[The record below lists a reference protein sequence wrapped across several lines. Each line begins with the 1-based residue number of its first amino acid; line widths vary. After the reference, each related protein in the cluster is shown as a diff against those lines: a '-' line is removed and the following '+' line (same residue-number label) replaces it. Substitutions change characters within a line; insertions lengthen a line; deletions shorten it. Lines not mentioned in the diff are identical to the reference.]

1 MKKRLVF
8 LMSVLFVLTFGVSIK
23 QPAMGCYAQED
34 DSDYDDDDDYDEE
47 DDEEDELYEEGDEI
61 VTSNKYV
68 YEVLSWDES
77 KESGTVAF
85 CEAGKKTVKS
95 IKIPATISED
105 GYSFKVIAIEEEAC
119 EDYKQLQTVQIA
131 DNVQTIEE
139 DAFKNCQKLKSVIIG
154 KGLKKI
160 EAKAFYGDRNLKK
173 ITINSKKLNSVGKN
187 AFRNLNKK
195 CVVKVPD
202 TKLAAYQKLFIKG
215 GAMRRVT
222 FRK

>member
-1 MKKRLVF
+1 M
-8 LMSVLFVLTFGVSIK
+8 
-23 QPAMGCYAQED
+23 
-34 DSDYDDDDDYDEE
+34 
-47 DDEEDELYEEGDEI
+47 
-61 VTSNKYV
+61 
-68 YEVLSWDES
+68 
-77 KESGTVAF
+77 
-85 CEAGKKTVKS
+85 
-95 IKIPATISED
+95 
-105 GYSFKVIAIEEEAC
+105 
-119 EDYKQLQTVQIA
+119 QIA

-215 GAMRRVT
+215 GAMRKVT